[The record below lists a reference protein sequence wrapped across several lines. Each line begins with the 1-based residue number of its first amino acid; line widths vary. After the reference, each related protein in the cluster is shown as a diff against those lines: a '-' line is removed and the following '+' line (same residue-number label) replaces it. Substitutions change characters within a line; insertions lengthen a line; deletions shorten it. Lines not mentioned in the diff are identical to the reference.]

1 MLGKSVGSS
10 FISTLWM
17 QIEREN
23 HPTHLVQQLWN
34 VILVISYEIS
44 YKITN
49 DHKIILS
56 LV

>member
-1 MLGKSVGSS
+1 
-10 FISTLWM
+10 M

-23 HPTHLVQQLWN
+23 HPTHLVEQLWN

-49 DHKIILS
+49 DHKIILC